1 MKLTALEIKQQQF
14 EKSMRGY
21 DPSEV
26 HSYLN
31 LLATEWEY
39 MAGKIRELENQLDK
53 LNDKLKHY
61 ERVEEALHETL
72 QTAKSSSE
80 EKLNSARKEAKNI
93 VEKAELD
100 AETIYQEAHRDRWRV
115 RQHTLQIVEK
125 REEMI
130 RSLSSFLENT
140 SKSLNQFSD
149 DKQSLF
155 SLPDVPENEELHN
168 SSSKTKKI
176 KEKEKR
182 KNSGKKDKDEDFTP
196 EPDIPGSENIDDIL
210 DEIE

>member
-21 DPSEV
+21 DPAEV
-26 HSYLN
+26 QSYLS
-31 LLATEWEY
+31 LLATEWEH
-39 MAGKIRELENQLDK
+39 MAGKVRELENQVDK

-72 QTAKSSSE
+72 QTAKSSAE
-80 EKLNSARKEAKNI
+80 EKLSGARNEAKNI
-93 VEKAELD
+93 VEKAELQ
-100 AETIYQEAHRDRWRV
+100 AETIFQEAHRERWKV

-130 RSLSSFLENT
+130 RSLSSFLDNT
-140 SKSLNQFSD
+140 VKSLNQFSD

-155 SLPDVPENEELHN
+155 TVPDIDEE
-168 SSSKTKKI
+168 TPTI
-176 KEKEKR
+176 KSAPKR
-182 KNSGKKDKDEDFTP
+182 KKQPKSGTTSSDDVTP
-196 EPDIPGSENIDDIL
+196 ETGIPGSEKIDDIL